1 MRETEIVRKSTPT
14 THARAHTQ
22 ASISSPHLVKQ
33 ERKGSPESARDGA
46 QDLLDLERQVTLP

>member
-1 MRETEIVRKSTPT
+1 MWETEIVRNNTPT
-14 THARAHTQ
+14 THTHTH

-46 QDLLDLERQVTLP
+46 QDLLDLERQETLP